1 MLERLRYL
9 AVAVL
14 SSVIVLVAIQNLESV
29 EVKFLA
35 WRFEASVAL
44 LTLVPFL
51 GGLLIGI
58 WAGVVGLWRRRR
70 RRTAEAEEVAS
81 GESESEPGLL
91 GEGESLQGGETG
103 EATEAGEVERLE

>member
-1 MLERLRYL
+1 MEKILERLRYL

-14 SSVIVLVAIQNLESV
+14 SSVIVLVAIQNLNSV

-35 WRFEASVAL
+35 WRLEANVAL

-58 WAGVVGLWRRRR
+58 WASVLGLWRRRR
-70 RRTAEAEEVAS
+70 QRAAAEEAEAEAVPEA
-81 GESESEPGLL
+81 ELL
-91 GEGESLQGGETG
+91 GEGESVPGGELG
-103 EATEAGEVERLE
+103 EGAEAGEVER

>member
-1 MLERLRYL
+1 MEKILERLRYL

-14 SSVIVLVAIQNLESV
+14 SSVIVLVAIQNLNSV

-35 WRFEASVAL
+35 WRLEANVAL

-58 WAGVVGLWRRRR
+58 WASVLGLWRRRR
-70 RRTAEAEEVAS
+70 QRAAAEEAEAVPEAE
-81 GESESEPGLL
+81 LL
-91 GEGESLQGGETG
+91 GEGESVPGGELG
-103 EATEAGEVERLE
+103 EGAEAGEVER